1 MNKKYSRIKSICDCK
16 IAPMNQFNIIIPDRL
31 IGQRIDS
38 AMAQMLPDYSRSK
51 ITTWVRSGGAL
62 INGKT
67 FKPKEKILGG
77 EIVTL
82 NIKAEKTN
90 DWKAEDI
97 PLDIVFEDND
107 IIVVNK
113 PVGLVT
119 HPGAGN
125 WTGTLANALLHY
137 DPSLANL
144 DRAGIVHRLDKNTSG
159 LMVVAR
165 SELAQKNLVEQLQTH
180 AVSREYSA
188 IVYGHMISGGTVDE
202 PIGRDPK
209 DRIRQAVVEDGKDAV
224 THYRVID
231 RFAHHTHVKAILET
245 GRTHQIRVHLSYIG
259 HPLIADPMYGGKIR
273 FPKKAD
279 DHLKN
284 ALKKFNRQALHAKK
298 LTLTH
303 PITLEQMSWKAPLPQ
318 DLKDLLK
325 VLQEFDSI

>member
-1 MNKKYSRIKSICDCK
+1 
-16 IAPMNQFNIIIPDRL
+16 MNQFNIIIPDRL

-82 NIKAEKTN
+82 NIKTEKTN

-97 PLDIVFEDND
+97 PLDIVFEDDD

-318 DLKDLLK
+318 DLQDLLK

>member
-1 MNKKYSRIKSICDCK
+1 MSVL
-16 IAPMNQFNIIIPDRL
+16 NIIIPDRL
-31 IGQRIDS
+31 IGQRID
-38 AMAQMLPDYSRSK
+38 AAIAKMLPDYSRSK
-51 ITTWVRSGGAL
+51 ITTWVKSGGAL

-67 FKPKEKILGG
+67 FKPKEKVLGG
-77 EIVTL
+77 EIVSLT
-82 NIKAEKTN
+82 IKQEKTN
-90 DWKAEDI
+90 DWQAEDI
-97 PLDIVFEDND
+97 PLDIVFEDDD

-125 WTGTLANALLHY
+125 WTGTLANALLHL
-137 DPSLANL
+137 DPNLANL

-180 AVSREYSA
+180 SVSREYSA

-209 DRIRQAVVEDGKDAV
+209 DRIKQAVVEDGKDAV

-245 GRTHQIRVHLSYIG
+245 GRTHQIRVHMSYID

-279 DHLKN
+279 EQLKDV
-284 ALKKFNRQALHAKK
+284 LKGFKRQALHAKK

-303 PITLEQMSWKAPLPQ
+303 PISGEEMSWKAPLPQ
-318 DLKDLLK
+318 DLQDLLK
-325 VLQEFDSI
+325 VLQEFDPI

>member
-1 MNKKYSRIKSICDCK
+1 
-16 IAPMNQFNIIIPDRL
+16 MNQFNIIIPDRL

-259 HPLIADPMYGGKIR
+259 HPLIADPMYGGKIC

-279 DHLKN
+279 EQLKT
-284 ALKKFNRQALHAKK
+284 ALKSFKRQALHAKK

-318 DLKDLLK
+318 DLQDLLK

>member
-16 IAPMNQFNIIIPDRL
+16 IVPMNQFNIIIPDRL

-97 PLDIVFEDND
+97 PLDIVFEDDN

>member
-1 MNKKYSRIKSICDCK
+1 MNLL
-16 IAPMNQFNIIIPDRL
+16 NIVIPDRL

-38 AMAQMLPDYSRSK
+38 ALAVMLPDYSRSK
-51 ITTWVRSGGAL
+51 ITAWVRSGKAL
-62 INGKT
+62 LNDKS
-67 FKPKEKILGG
+67 FKAKDKILGG
-77 EIVTL
+77 EIVSLT
-82 NIKAEKTN
+82 IEKAKSN
-90 DWKAEDI
+90 AWLGEDI
-97 PLDIVFEDND
+97 AINVVYEDED

-137 DPSLANL
+137 DSSLATL

-188 IVYGHMISGGTVDE
+188 IVYGHMISGGTVDA

-209 DRIRQAVVEDGKDAV
+209 DRIRQTVVEEGEGKNAI

-231 RFAHHTHVKAILET
+231 RFKNHTHVKCILET
-245 GRTHQIRVHLSYIG
+245 GRTHQIRVHMSYIE
-259 HPLIADPMYGGKIR
+259 HPLIADSMYGGKIR

-279 DHLKN
+279 EKLKE
-284 ALKKFNRQALHAKK
+284 ALKTFNRQALHAKK
-298 LTLTH
+298 LTLSH
-303 PITLEQMSWKAPLPQ
+303 PITGEQMSWKAPLPNDMQ
-318 DLKDLLK
+318 DLLA
-325 VLQEFDSI
+325 VLSLYDSE

>member
-1 MNKKYSRIKSICDCK
+1 MSLL
-16 IAPMNQFNIIIPDRL
+16 NIVIPDRL

-38 AMAQMLPDYSRSK
+38 ALATMLPDYSRSK
-51 ITTWVRSGGAL
+51 ITAWVRSGKAL
-62 INGKT
+62 VNDKT
-67 FKPKEKILGG
+67 FKPKEKVLGG
-77 EIVTL
+77 EIIALT
-82 NIKAEKTN
+82 IEKERTN
-90 DWKAEDI
+90 AWLGEDI
-97 PLDIVFEDND
+97 AIDVVYEDED

-137 DPSLANL
+137 EPSLATL

-188 IVYGHMISGGTVDE
+188 IVYGHMISGGTVDA

-209 DRIRQAVVEDGKDAV
+209 DRIRQAVVEEGEGKEAV

-231 RFAHHTHVKAILET
+231 RFAHHTHVKCILET
-245 GRTHQIRVHLSYIG
+245 GRTHQIRVHMSHIE

-279 DHLKN
+279 EKLKEV
-284 ALKKFNRQALHAKK
+284 LKKFNRQALHAKK
-298 LTLTH
+298 LTLSH
-303 PITLEQMSWKAPLPQ
+303 PITGEEMSWKAPLPKDLQ
-318 DLKDLLK
+318 DL
-325 VLQEFDSI
+325 LQALEKFDAI

>member
-1 MNKKYSRIKSICDCK
+1 MLHV
-16 IAPMNQFNIIIPDRL
+16 IIPDRL

-82 NIKAEKTN
+82 NIKTEKTN

-97 PLDIVFEDND
+97 PLDIVFEDDD

-209 DRIRQAVVEDGKDAV
+209 DRIRQAVVEDGKDAI

-231 RFAHHTHVKAILET
+231 RFAHHTHVKAI
-245 GRTHQIRVHLSYIG
+245 
-259 HPLIADPMYGGKIR
+259 
-273 FPKKAD
+273 
-279 DHLKN
+279 
-284 ALKKFNRQALHAKK
+284 
-298 LTLTH
+298 
-303 PITLEQMSWKAPLPQ
+303 
-318 DLKDLLK
+318 
-325 VLQEFDSI
+325 